1 MIGKTLFFYI
11 AVRYF
16 KSVIAMILGLMF
28 LIVTV
33 DFIEELRK
41 ASQIDD
47 ASIWQLYMISL
58 LKAPV
63 FLEKAFP
70 FGCLFAAMMTLNQM
84 NSKMELVVARAAG
97 ISAWQFLLP
106 IGSVGIFLGIFVA
119 TAFNPVAILSQEKS
133 KDLRAV
139 VYSSEVRAAEKSVNG
154 YWIRQ
159 EDETGSAVLNA
170 NLARDRGQTLTDVT
184 IVRWHKDGALLNRID
199 ATTALYRGDHWL
211 LLGTKI
217 TENDG
222 RVVEGGALRLKTN
235 LRPENLFGA
244 STPPESVPFW
254 ELREAAHKLEGTGG
268 NSKAYLVQFHKLLSL
283 PAFFIAMI
291 LIAAAVSL
299 KFARFGQAGRMILGG
314 ILSGFVLYT
323 ISSLITSLGS
333 NGIVPPAVAAWA
345 PVCVAILFGMSILLH
360 QEDG

>member
-1 MIGKTLFFYI
+1 MIGKTLFIYI

-16 KSVIAMILGLMF
+16 KNVVAMLLALMF

-33 DFIEELRK
+33 DFVEELRK
-41 ASQIDD
+41 ASQLEN
-47 ASIWQLYMISL
+47 ASVWQLYQVSFF
-58 LKAPV
+58 KAPV

-84 NSKMELVVARAAG
+84 NAKMELVVARAAG
-97 ISAWQFLLP
+97 VSAGQFLLP
-106 IGSVGIFLGIFVA
+106 ICLVGIVLGFFVA
-119 TAFNPVAILSQEKS
+119 MAYNPVAILSQEKS
-133 KDLRAV
+133 KDLRAEI
-139 VYSSEVRAAEKSVNG
+139 YSTKARAAEKSING

-159 EDETGSAVLNA
+159 KDESGSAVINA
-170 NLARDRGQTLTDVT
+170 NLARNRGQTLTDVT
-184 IVRWHKDGALLNRID
+184 IVRWNPDGSLLNRID
-199 ATTALYRGDHWL
+199 ADSAYYRQDHWL

-222 RVVEGGALRLKTN
+222 RVVEGGALRLRTN
-235 LRPENLFGA
+235 LLPENLLGA

-254 ELREAAHKLEGTGG
+254 ELRATAANLAGTGG

-291 LIAAAVSL
+291 LIAANVSL
-299 KFARFGQAGRMILGG
+299 KFARFGQAGKLILGG